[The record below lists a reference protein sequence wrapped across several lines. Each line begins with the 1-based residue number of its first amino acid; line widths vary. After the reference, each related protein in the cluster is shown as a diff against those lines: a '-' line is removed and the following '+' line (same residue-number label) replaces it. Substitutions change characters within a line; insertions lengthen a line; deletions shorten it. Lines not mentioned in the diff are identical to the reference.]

1 MSILGLTDTPVPS
14 RCKDCGAAMSPSA
27 KFCGECG
34 TTQPSQAAQAATA
47 STTRKR
53 ASFAPEDTT
62 ANPVEEHASQDPPPR
77 SARLKS
83 VLTGLVIGAPL
94 LAIVAG
100 VLIVSNSASGNAP
113 GHGSAGSSTTQA
125 SVPPSP
131 SPTTTA
137 PQDEAP
143 QLSEAEFKE
152 KWRRGE
158 KNSVRSNL
166 TCKSSFPL
174 KDGRPFVMDVV
185 KKGDELLVSGFAVNG
200 PDQYDHVWSA
210 SFSQNNEGM
219 WASYSDAESIKMI
232 LMFTPNGKETQWSL
246 SVTRYSDN
254 GYSDNADQSFHTGEC
269 EDALSTEAVR

>member
-137 PQDEAP
+137 PQEETP
-143 QLSEAEFKE
+143 PPSEAEVIE
-152 KWRRGE
+152 RVRE
-158 KNSVRSNL
+158 SESDAVRSNL
-166 TCKSSFPL
+166 TCKSAFPL
-174 KDGRPFVMDVV
+174 NDGRPFVMDMVR
-185 KKGDELLVSGFAVNG
+185 KGNELLVSGFAVNG
-200 PDQYDHVWSA
+200 PGKYDPLWST
-210 SFSQNNEGM
+210 SFSQNN
-219 WASYSDAESIKMI
+219 
-232 LMFTPNGKETQWSL
+232 
-246 SVTRYSDN
+246 
-254 GYSDNADQSFHTGEC
+254 
-269 EDALSTEAVR
+269 